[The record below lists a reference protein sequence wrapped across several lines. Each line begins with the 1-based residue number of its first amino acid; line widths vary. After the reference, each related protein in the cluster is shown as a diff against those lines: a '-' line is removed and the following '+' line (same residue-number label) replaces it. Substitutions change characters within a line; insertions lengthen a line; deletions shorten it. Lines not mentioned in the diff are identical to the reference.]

1 MNISTPVD
9 EKINNDL
16 VIDDGEIIKK
26 SLVVAEKL
34 DVYLN
39 DLKVVIKNNFSNSTE
54 GNNYQSKLHGLA
66 WVATYVEAL
75 KQMSIWA
82 NELFKSQSFKKTEFT

>member
-9 EKINNDL
+9 EKITNDL

-34 DVYLN
+34 DLYLN
-39 DLKVVIKNNFSNSTE
+39 DLKFVIKVDGPNNFVLRHHYTTK
-54 GNNYQSKLHGLA
+54 KL
-66 WVATYVEAL
+66 V
-75 KQMSIWA
+75 
-82 NELFKSQSFKKTEFT
+82 